1 MSFKQIENVPRFFEP
16 YVSDCFHNALSAQ
29 LLYLG
34 LNPNIILADYLS
46 FLYDKET
53 GYMGVNY
60 LYKYNTSVEFSEKE
74 LNTSFEQAY
83 FPVPEV
89 YNKDNT
95 HNRDFSKDQIIV
107 KMYIQNDSDCAY
119 DRVKELIDQN
129 IPVVAAVDL
138 FYMSYH
144 RAYQKEH
151 GLHYVVIT
159 GYNEEEG
166 WYELF
171 DKYKLSS
178 SDFDGRLPIN
188 EVRMARASEN
198 PLNNTMM
205 GEYTRPIQNVWCEL
219 ENYKDFKIQKDRI
232 IATLKE
238 SCSRMNSQKEV
249 LGYQCGFE
257 AINTLISDLE
267 SKKAEMLCQ
276 KSQYMF
282 RTYYNETFK
291 NIARSRKRFKTF
303 INEIKDLVQIP
314 QNIQEEVSNLLE
326 ESSKHWDICANLSL
340 KLGITKKLVLIDD
353 IISQLKEV
361 IENEQK
367 VISSLGSL
375 F

>member
-1 MSFKQIENVPRFFEP
+1 MAMKDIKNVPRFFEP

-46 FLYDKET
+46 FLYEKET

-83 FPVPEV
+83 FPVPEL
-89 YNKDNT
+89 YEGNIDQKAT
-95 HNRDFSKDQIIV
+95 AAKDQIIV
-107 KMYIQNDSDCAY
+107 KMYIENNSDRAY
-119 DRVKELIDQN
+119 NRVKELIDQD

-138 FYMSYH
+138 FYMRYH

-171 DKYKLSS
+171 DKYKLSN
-178 SDFDGRLPIN
+178 SDFDGKLQID
-188 EVRMARASEN
+188 EIRMARASDN
-198 PLNNTMM
+198 PLSNAMM
-205 GEYTRPIQNVWCEL
+205 GEYTRPIQNVWCEV
-219 ENYKDFKIQKDRI
+219 ENYKDFEVKTDRI

-238 SCSRMNSQKEV
+238 SCRRMNSEKDV
-249 LGYQCGFE
+249 LGFQCGFE
-257 AINTLISDLE
+257 AISTLISDFD
-267 SKKAEMLCQ
+267 SKKSEALSETR
-276 KSQYMF
+276 QYMF
-282 RTYYNETFK
+282 KTYYNETFK
-291 NIARSRKRFKTF
+291 TIARSRKRFKTF
-303 INEIKDLVQIP
+303 INELKELIP
-314 QNIQEEVSNLLE
+314 QNFQEEISNLLE

-340 KLGITKKLVLIDD
+340 KLGITKKLALLDD
-353 IISQLKEV
+353 IINQLNEV
-361 IENEQK
+361 VINEQK
-367 VISSLGSL
+367 VISSLGIL
-375 F
+375 FK

>member
-1 MSFKQIENVPRFFEP
+1 MAIKEIKNVPRFFEP

-29 LLYLG
+29 LMYLG

-60 LYKYNTSVEFSEKE
+60 LYKYNTSVEFSETE

-89 YNKDNT
+89 YKRDGTENKADYS
-95 HNRDFSKDQIIV
+95 RDQIMV
-107 KMYIQNDSDCAY
+107 KMYIESDSDCAY
-119 DRVKELIDQN
+119 NRVKELIDSD

-138 FYMSYH
+138 FYMQYH

-171 DKYKLSS
+171 DKYRLSN

-188 EVRMARASEN
+188 EVRMARASDN
-198 PLNNTMM
+198 PLNNAMM
-205 GEYTRPIQNVWCEL
+205 GEYSRPVQNVWCEV
-219 ENYKDFKIQKDRI
+219 ENHKGFKLQNDRI
-232 IATLKE
+232 AATLKE
-238 SCSRMNSQKEV
+238 SCIRMSSKKEV
-249 LGYQCGFE
+249 LGYQCGFD
-257 AINTLISDLE
+257 AINTLVDDLE
-267 SKKAEMLCQ
+267 AKKAVPLCE
-276 KSQYMF
+276 KNQYMF
-282 RTYYNETFK
+282 KTYYNETFK

-303 INEIKDLVQIP
+303 INEIDGILP
-314 QNIQEEVSNLLE
+314 QNIQSDISDLLE
-326 ESSKHWDICANLSL
+326 ESSRHWDICANLSL
-340 KLGITKKLVLIDD
+340 KLGITKKLTLLED
-353 IISQLKEV
+353 IINQLKEV
-361 IENEQK
+361 IVNEQK
-367 VISSLGSL
+367 VISDLGNAL
-375 F
+375 